1 MKNIILMC
9 STGAS
14 TSVLCKR
21 MREAAETMGYE
32 CTVNAVGVTRLEEV
46 ADQADIILVG
56 PQIRFQAKRIRETA
70 SCPVLDID
78 MRIYGAMDGKAMMEI
93 VRKELG

>member
-21 MREAAETMGYE
+21 MREAAEEMGYE

-56 PQIRFQAKRIRETA
+56 PQIRFQARRIREVA

-78 MRIYGAMDGKAMMEI
+78 MRIYGTMDGKAMMEI